1 MAGASRATRIAR
13 IAYISVFMAAMF
25 MFSGAA
31 FARTG
36 GPSCSS
42 YFARATGPRPQL
54 TYDEATSIANN
65 AQASHPMPQMATPAF
80 VQAAITNALNS
91 VDGERVFA
99 LKAEREAVEGLA
111 RAMNPALL
119 AELYLRERV
128 GRGPLHAFFASVSA
142 RMESFATW
150 LSTDSGVMARVI
162 AAAKAAPAQRSLVER
177 LSRRQDEDESE
188 PSEASSPETTDQV
201 RDKFIASLGRHARV
215 YLDQGFG
222 DDETARFVL
231 RIRRRQIEQMR
242 SWLSTESRPTLLLAA
257 LIGALDAHSS
267 YSPPA
272 AAEQRQRGLQAGF
285 TGIGIMLNE
294 TPRGIEIRQ
303 VIRDSGASEAGI
315 RPGDQITLVN
325 GVSVSGRTLEDVM
338 PQVVGEPG
346 TRVELG
352 LIRDGRS
359 IVVSAERRVLPTA
372 PRTFSQTF
380 SVLKSGGREIRLGS
394 IRLSVFGHGTGDEVA
409 QAIVGMRD
417 SVDGL
422 VLDLRGNGGGS
433 LDEAIKIL
441 SAFVSDGP
449 VLGMSGDRPQIAV
462 VENPLA
468 FDKPVVVL
476 VDGGS
481 ASASELV
488 AGALQARGR
497 AIVAGTRTFGKGTYQ
512 SMIPMRGPA
521 GGLLGL
527 TQGYFFGPN
536 GVSPQGT
543 GVVPDVE
550 IARMA
555 RRLTRESD
563 LPRAM
568 PPARADGPFIS
579 LSPIELAAR
588 ARLIERLRAQAGA
601 RRFSEGPEPIPLNGL
616 TETQDSALNST
627 LEVLADLVD
636 AAH

>member
-1 MAGASRATRIAR
+1 MAGSSRATRFAR
-13 IAYISVFMAAMF
+13 SAYVSFVVAGILA
-25 MFSGAA
+25 FSGAA
-31 FARTG
+31 LARTG
-36 GPSCSS
+36 GPSCSN
-42 YFARATGPRPQL
+42 YFAQASGSRPQL
-54 TYDEATSIANN
+54 TYDQAASIANN
-65 AQASHPMPQMATPAF
+65 AQASHPMPRMGTPAF
-80 VQAAITNALNS
+80 VEAAITTALDS
-91 VDGERVFA
+91 ADSERIFA
-99 LKAEREAVEGLA
+99 LKAERDAVEGLA

-128 GRGPLHAFFASVSA
+128 GRGPLHAFFATVSA

-150 LSTDSGVMARVI
+150 LVTDGTAARVI
-162 AAAKAAPAQRSLVER
+162 AAAKAAPARRSLVER

-188 PSEASSPETTDQV
+188 PSEASYPETIDQA
-201 RDKFIASLGRHARV
+201 RDRFIASLGRHARV

-285 TGIGIMLNE
+285 TGIGIVLNE

-315 RPGDQITLVN
+315 RPGDQITSVN

-352 LIRDGRS
+352 LIRNGRA
-359 IVVSAERRVLPTA
+359 IVASAERRVLPAA

-380 SVLKSGGREIRLGS
+380 SVLKSGSREIRLGS

-409 QAIVGMRD
+409 QAIMGMRD

-462 VENPLA
+462 VENPFA
-468 FDKPVVVL
+468 FNKPVVVL

-536 GVSPQGT
+536 GVSPQGE
-543 GVVPDVE
+543 GVIPDVE

-579 LSPIELAAR
+579 LSPVELAAR
-588 ARLIERLRAQAGA
+588 ARLVERLRAQAGA
-601 RRFSEGPEPIPLNGL
+601 RRFSEGPEPIPLDGV

-627 LEVLADLVD
+627 LEVLGDLVE
-636 AAH
+636 ASH